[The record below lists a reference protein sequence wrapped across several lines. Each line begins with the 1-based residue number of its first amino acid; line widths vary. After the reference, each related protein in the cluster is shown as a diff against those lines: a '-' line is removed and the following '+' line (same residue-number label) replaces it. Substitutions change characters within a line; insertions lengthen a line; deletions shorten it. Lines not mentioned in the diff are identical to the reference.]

1 MFTQLCGINSAVEC
15 QLPKLKVAGSNP
27 VSRSMIREF
36 VGARDYLDEI
46 AVQVERLV
54 RRYDRSRAATADPVE
69 QRAIA
74 ELDLEADRADEMI
87 RARCEASHAVGIEL
101 PLERLRRA
109 FELSPTEVRLVEALV
124 ALELAPRVRQAAA
137 AFLDKDGMATVELA
151 EALVYRRTRD
161 GSDLELAADGRV
173 FRYQLAQLGANHL
186 PWLARPLKI
195 APRVAELAL
204 GRLRLDPEV
213 ARVAQ
218 LIEQPTT
225 GALLLP
231 IDSRALVLA
240 TMRAQLAGGNVA
252 LPFVIGPAGAGRT
265 SLVRAAARELQMPLL
280 EVTAGSLP
288 PEPASLL
295 AAILREAQLF
305 GCVLLVRDLEALAGD
320 PERNIADRIGVVASA
335 LQQHGGPVA
344 ATASAN
350 VWPSSTE
357 RPVVLVELGIP
368 NELERERLW
377 QRAIG
382 DDDPTVAEQAAQR
395 YRVTGGVIE
404 RAAELAKVQAAAR
417 EEAVALDDIRVG
429 IRLQLDRDLTTLGRR
444 ILWKQTWDDVVL
456 PSDVRAEIDELI
468 ARIRHRRLVLDD
480 WGFSR
485 KLAKGTGVS
494 ALFSGPPGT
503 GKTMVAALVAQE
515 LELDL
520 YMIDASR
527 MVSKYIGETEKN
539 LARLFDA
546 AGAGHAALLFDE
558 ADSLFAKRTEVKSS
572 TDRNANLEVNYLL
585 QRLEAFEGITILT
598 TNLESS
604 IDDAFKRRLAFRI
617 TFPVPEDEER
627 EKLWEA
633 MLPSQAAISDD
644 IDFGA
649 LASKF
654 EMSGGYIRNAVVR
667 AAYLAAAESSPISMR
682 HLARG
687 AALEYAA
694 MGKIVHSL

>member
-1 MFTQLCGINSAVEC
+1 MV
-15 QLPKLKVAGSNP
+15 
-27 VSRSMIREF
+27 REF
-36 VGARDYLDEI
+36 VGARDYLDEV
-46 AVQVERLV
+46 ALQVERLV
-54 RRYDRSRAATADPVE
+54 RRYDRSRVASSDPAE
-69 QRAIA
+69 ERALA
-74 ELDLEADRADEMI
+74 ELDLESDRADEAI
-87 RARCEASHAVGIEL
+87 RARCEASHALGIEI

-109 FELSPTEVRLVEALV
+109 FDLSPTEVRLVEALV

-137 AFLDKDGMATVELA
+137 AFLDKDGMATVELI

-161 GSDLELAADGRV
+161 GSDVELAADGRI
-173 FRYQLAQLGANHL
+173 FRYQLAHLGSHHL

-204 GRLRLDPEV
+204 GRLRLDPNV
-213 ARVAQ
+213 ATVAQ

-225 GALLLP
+225 GSLLLP
-231 IDSRALVLA
+231 IDTRSLVLA
-240 TMRAQLAGGNVA
+240 TMRTQLAGGSRA
-252 LPFVIGPAGAGRT
+252 LPLVVGPSGAGRA
-265 SLVRAAARELQMPLL
+265 SIVRAAARDLQMPLL
-280 EVTAGSLP
+280 EVTAASLP
-288 PEPASLL
+288 ADPAPLL

-305 GCVLLVRDLEALAGD
+305 GCVLLVRDLEVLAGD
-320 PERNIADRIGVVASA
+320 AERNIPDRIGIVASA
-335 LQQHGGPVA
+335 LQQCGGPVA
-344 ATASAN
+344 ATASEN

-357 RPVVLVELGIP
+357 RPVVVVELGIP
-368 NELERERLW
+368 NELERESLW
-377 QRAIG
+377 LRAIG
-382 DDDPTVAEQAAQR
+382 GDPAVAEQAAQR

-417 EEAVALDDIRVG
+417 QDPVALDDIRVG
-429 IRLQLDRDLTTLGRR
+429 IRHQLDRDLTTLGRR
-444 ILWKQTWDDVVL
+444 VRWEQTWDDVVL
-456 PSDVRAEIDELI
+456 PADVRAEIDELI
-468 ARIRHRRLVLDD
+468 SRIRHRRLVLDD

-527 MVSKYIGETEKN
+527 MVSKYVGETEKN

-572 TDRNANLEVNYLL
+572 TDRYANLEVNYLL
-585 QRLEAFEGITILT
+585 QRMESFEGITILT
-598 TNLESS
+598 TNLDSS

-617 TFPVPEDEER
+617 TFPLPEDDER

-633 MLPSQAAISDD
+633 MLPSQAAVADD
-644 IDFGA
+644 IDFAA
-649 LASKF
+649 LANKF

-667 AAYLAAAESSPISMR
+667 AAYLAAAERSPIAMR
-682 HLARG
+682 HLTRG
-687 AALEYAA
+687 ALLEYTA